1 MAAVGDSMQLYRDW
15 QQMFK
20 ELLED
25 SPPPCMM
32 NMWSAMKGRLE
43 QVDHGLLM
51 IMLRCLDK
59 GEFLG
64 PAQMK
69 HAELMC
75 ADDILDGILV
85 EYLFHV
91 HRKGDGMMDMERFQT
106 GIDMMGMEQMRLYYN
121 WMQWGMD
128 DGELGDIPLN
138 WITAKESLEQV
149 DHGLLMIML
158 CRMDKGEYLTAELTK
173 DIEHMS
179 KDELIEVMMPYFY
192 HVPGLGVGKGMT
204 GKGELAVVPYPPPI
218 DLYDE
223 AKVARA
229 AASKGKDKGQQQ
241 KKRRLGSDDVGTI
254 LEMELAE
261 GTLEED
267 SDGDDSDGDAI
278 NDDAG
283 TILEMETEENE
294 NEEED
299 DVGTILEMETE
310 EGVGS
315 DDGQD
320 GVVYVG
326 DEPKFPDEPELL
338 ITIEPYIAGQFKP
351 FTIMIEENFRIIGIK
366 ARIGEVL
373 EASTR
378 QMRLFMGEELLVDN
392 MKLSSYGNPNG
403 ARLRLAVM

>member
-25 SPPPCMM
+25 GASPCPM
-32 NMWSAMKGRLE
+32 NMWHAMKERLVK
-43 QVDHGLLM
+43 VDHGLLM

-106 GIDMMGMEQMRLYYN
+106 GIDMMDMSQMKLYYD

-128 DGELGDIPLN
+128 DAELGDISLN
-138 WITAKESLEQV
+138 WITVKESLEKV
-149 DHGLLMIML
+149 DHGLLMIIM
-158 CRMDKGEYLTAELTK
+158 CRLDKGEYLTPELTT

-204 GKGELAVVPYPPPI
+204 GKGV
-218 DLYDE
+218 
-223 AKVARA
+223 
-229 AASKGKDKGQQQ
+229 GKGQ
-241 KKRRLGSDDVGTI
+241 
-254 LEMELAE
+254 
-261 GTLEED
+261 
-267 SDGDDSDGDAI
+267 
-278 NDDAG
+278 
-283 TILEMETEENE
+283 
-294 NEEED
+294 
-299 DVGTILEMETE
+299 
-310 EGVGS
+310 
-315 DDGQD
+315 
-320 GVVYVG
+320 
-326 DEPKFPDEPELL
+326 
-338 ITIEPYIAGQFKP
+338 
-351 FTIMIEENFRIIGIK
+351 
-366 ARIGEVL
+366 
-373 EASTR
+373 
-378 QMRLFMGEELLVDN
+378 
-392 MKLSSYGNPNG
+392 
-403 ARLRLAVM
+403 

>member
-1 MAAVGDSMQLYRDW
+1 MAGVSMQLYRDW

-32 NMWSAMKGRLE
+32 NMWSAMKLSLE
-43 QVDHGLLM
+43 KVDHGLLM

-69 HAELMC
+69 HAKMMC
-75 ADDILDGILV
+75 VDDILDGVFV

-91 HRKGDGMMDMERFQT
+91 HRKGDGMMNMERFQT

-128 DGELGDIPLN
+128 DAELGDISLN
-138 WITAKESLEQV
+138 WIKAKESLEQV

-158 CRMDKGEYLTAELTK
+158 CRMDKGEYLTPELTT

-229 AASKGKDKGQQQ
+229 AASKGKAKGQQQ

-254 LEMELAE
+254 LEME
-261 GTLEED
+261 
-267 SDGDDSDGDAI
+267 
-278 NDDAG
+278 
-283 TILEMETEENE
+283 TEEE
-294 NEEED
+294 EEEEED

-315 DDGQD
+315 DDGQE
-320 GVVYVG
+320 GVVYVV
-326 DEPKFPDEPELL
+326 DHHQFPDQPQLP
-338 ITIEPYIAGQFKP
+338 ITIEPYTAGEFEP
-351 FTIMIEENFRIIGIK
+351 FTIMIEADLRICGIK
-366 ARIGEVL
+366 VGISEVFG
-373 EASTR
+373 ASTR
-378 QMRLFMGEELLVDN
+378 QMKLFMGEELLVNN
-392 MKLSSYGNPNG
+392 MKLSSYGTPNG